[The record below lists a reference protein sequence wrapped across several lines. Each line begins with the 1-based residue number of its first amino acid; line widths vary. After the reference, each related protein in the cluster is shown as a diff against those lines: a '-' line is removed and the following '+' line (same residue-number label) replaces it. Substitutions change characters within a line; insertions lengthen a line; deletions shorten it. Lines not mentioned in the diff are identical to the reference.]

1 MAEARR
7 RLIAGVR
14 LTRKLAPW
22 LASLALSLALTEAAL
37 RITGFASHQVLH
49 ASPPQ
54 AMFMGFDENLGWSF
68 TPNASGVFSNG
79 YFAGAFTIDAHGNRR
94 NAPAGTYREGFRD
107 ILFIG
112 DSTTAS
118 FEVDDAET
126 VPALLERGLR
136 DRGHDVNVVN
146 LGVRGYSTGQSVR
159 KAIGVAARFAP
170 TDIVYLFVDNDI
182 AGNNLIKRARKPL
195 AKGVYIRRGG
205 GGPFESLG
213 YPVPRLPIA
222 YGAVVMFDGACRPLV
237 HEHSSL
243 EAETVR
249 AWRTALNR
257 WLRNNVF
264 VYGAIRFIV
273 RSLTGKPDNYDH
285 RGFGARPS
293 TPTMWSCAAAANGTT
308 ISYTPTATAGRSG
321 TGAAPISTR
330 RSAFFSVTCEHEFR
344 ACGGSTWSSTPIPRR
359 SNCFAAGNV
368 RRIPRCSPCCAPRA
382 SSTATST
389 CRAGCCPRAS
399 TSTICAAWAT
409 PISAR
414 MGRPGSRPRSSTASP
429 SSRPAGGRPQ
439 RIARAM

>member
-14 LTRKLAPW
+14 LARKLAPW

-54 AMFMGFDENLGWSF
+54 AMFMGFDEDLGWSF

-79 YFAGAFTIDAHGNRR
+79 YFAGAVTIDAHGNRR

-195 AKGVYIRRGG
+195 AKGIFIRRDG

-237 HEHSSL
+237 HEYNSL

-249 AWRTALNR
+249 AWRTTLNR

-285 RGFGARPS
+285 RGFGAAVDPYDVVVRDGGEWNDDFIYAYGDGGSVRNRCGAYFDAQIGFLLGHLRARIPS
-293 TPTMWSCAAAANGTT
+293 LRRLHLVQYPDTATIDLLRRGQRSANTALFAALRAEGLVDSYVDLPRRLLSQGIDVDDLRCMGDAHFCADGTT
-308 ISYTPTATAGRSG
+308 WIASQILDG
-321 TGAAPISTR
+321 I
-330 RSAFFSVTCEHEFR
+330 AFE
-344 ACGGSTWSSTPIPRR
+344 
-359 SNCFAAGNV
+359 
-368 RRIPRCSPCCAPRA
+368 
-382 SSTATST
+382 
-389 CRAGCCPRAS
+389 
-399 TSTICAAWAT
+399 
-409 PISAR
+409 
-414 MGRPGSRPRSSTASP
+414 
-429 SSRPAGGRPQ
+429 
-439 RIARAM
+439 